1 MKLRDFHS
9 TSKRKPQVNKLV
21 INNDAAELRYKAEI
35 AELNSQLGHY
45 RRIEAERDDA
55 VSKFNAMED
64 HLKSER
70 VEADQN
76 REKIHE
82 LEKQLL
88 TLQSGLDKIPDL
100 EEELRSTK
108 GDASVKENEL
118 QTLRKKAVSQSQD
131 LQLLKSKLETLTE
144 SYQALEV
151 ETKQAVSLKQST
163 DAEFEEISNKNKE
176 LKSFTDETSKINK
189 ELIEKNKVLI
199 DLVNYHEVENN
210 ELKVQLEEVKSI
222 EAKLRNWVSN
232 MEIESTNT
240 NKSKNTLENK
250 ITKQSEIITDMSNTL
265 EDMMKE
271 LSYVRQL
278 NKAYRDELSKPTYT
292 SMSAI
297 ASQEGF
303 VMPNGKENLRTH
315 NLGTYKPTMLKF
327 KKKEE
332 AKNGG

>member
-9 TSKRKPQVNKLV
+9 TSKRKPNSSKLV

-35 AELNSQLGHY
+35 AELNSLLGHY

-55 VSKFNAMED
+55 VSKFNAIED
-64 HLKSER
+64 NLKSER
-70 VEADQN
+70 LDADLN

-82 LEKQLL
+82 LEKHIITIQNE
-88 TLQSGLDKIPDL
+88 LDKVPEL
-100 EEELRSTK
+100 EEELRATK
-108 GDASVKENEL
+108 GSASGKENEL
-118 QTLRKKAVSQSQD
+118 HTLRKKAVSQSQD
-131 LQLLKSKLETLTE
+131 LQLLKSSLEKLTE
-144 SYQALEV
+144 SYEILEV
-151 ETKQAVSLKQST
+151 QTREAVSLKQST
-163 DAEFEEISNKNKE
+163 DVEFEDISNKNKE

-189 ELIEKNKVLI
+189 ELIEKNKVLV
-199 DLVNYHEVENN
+199 DLVNYHEVENR
-210 ELKVQLEEVKSI
+210 ELKVQLEEAKSI
-222 EAKLRNWVSN
+222 EAKLRGWVSN
-232 MEIESTNT
+232 MEIETTNT
-240 NKSKNTLENK
+240 NKSKNTLETK
-250 ITKQSEIITDMSNTL
+250 ISKQVKVITDMSGTL

-278 NKAYRDELSKPTYT
+278 NRAYRDELAKPTYT

-315 NLGTYKPTMLKF
+315 NLGNYKPTMLKF

-332 AKNGG
+332 VKNGR